1 MRRAVQQPLDGRD
14 RVGPDGRRPRPSR
27 ARSVPDGRV
36 AAQSLVRPEHGPRH
50 GRKQASFI

>member
-27 ARSVPDGRV
+27 ARPVPDGRV